1 MDFTE
6 KARVRIAHWVEHSE
20 NHLKEYETFAQEL
33 ETNGKNESAQQ
44 IREMAAL
51 AAQGNGCLAR
61 ALKALG

>member
-6 KARVRIAHWVEHSE
+6 KARVRITHWVEHSE
-20 NHLKEYETFAQEL
+20 KHLKEYETFAHDL
-33 ETNGKNESAQQ
+33 EAAGKNESAQH

-51 AAQGNGCLAR
+51 AAQSNDCLAR